1 MKSFREFL
9 QEKDVASLDS
19 KTNIYENPPSSYKEP
34 LEFNKNYVRN
44 HIQL

>member
-19 KTNIYENPPSSYKEP
+19 KTNIYENPSSSDLAKLNKERCVG
-34 LEFNKNYVRN
+34 N
-44 HIQL
+44 